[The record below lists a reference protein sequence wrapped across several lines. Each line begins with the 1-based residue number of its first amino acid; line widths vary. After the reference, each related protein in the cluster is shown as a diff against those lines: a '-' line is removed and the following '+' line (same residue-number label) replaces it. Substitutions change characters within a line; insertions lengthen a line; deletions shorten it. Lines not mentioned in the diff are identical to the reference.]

1 MSKSIPQLISC
12 KKKIVAWLPELVDV
26 VWQVSFLGKI
36 SEEIKFIRSTGDWK
50 FWGPDRLTYRLVHVH
65 YTSHVALFYPICSFC
80 LALFEPKMYMSIV
93 LIFGFT
99 KNECTTITKKIVWSV
114 LGFSWIVK
122 SLGSLIFRGL
132 SPEESDLQY
141 LKIAASKLV
150 MFGVDAH
157 PARVWDS
164 FICRFMIDEL
174 NWSTGT
180 CNTLHVHESRT
191 RHL

>member
-12 KKKIVAWLPELVDV
+12 KEIAAWLPELVDV
-26 VWQVSFLGKI
+26 VWQVCFFGKI
-36 SEEIKFIRSTGDWK
+36 SEEIKFIRSAGDWK
-50 FWGPDRLTYRLVHVH
+50 FWGPDRLTCRLLH
-65 YTSHVALFYPICSFC
+65 YTSHAALHPTCSFC
-80 LALFEPKMYMSIV
+80 LALFEPKMYCSVGFMSIV
-93 LIFGFT
+93 FIFGFA

-114 LGFSWIVK
+114 LGFWIVK
-122 SLGSLIFRGL
+122 SLGSFIFRGL

-174 NWSTGT
+174 YWSTGT

-191 RHL
+191 RHW